1 MEDLEELLVSLE
13 DLLLKHRSKR
23 EIASVWSE
31 SSGALSQSTLMDAA
45 AHRHNHG
52 HQHDH
57 LHDLHRARGVDNS
70 DVATLTDAA
79 AGVSGGPFASSGTD
93 ATGAGDEEATAT
105 VAGTNKATSLSD
117 RPVDQ
122 SVGPN
127 PNAPPLADGQDQS
140 VERAMG
146 RVTVPGSLL
155 AEQYAVFQPTPA
167 YSGAS
172 FTSDTAPTAG
182 TISISQREFSAA
194 ERILPVA
201 KLGYSLCAVIYGL
214 WILAFTVL
222 YC

>member
-31 SSGALSQSTLMDAA
+31 SSGPLSQSTLIDAA

-70 DVATLTDAA
+70 DIAALTDAA
-79 AGVSGGPFASSGTD
+79 AGVSGRLSGTD
-93 ATGAGDEEATAT
+93 ATGAGDQEATAT

-117 RPVDQ
+117 RPIDQ
-122 SVGPN
+122 SVGPDTN
-127 PNAPPLADGQDQS
+127 TPPLADGQDQS

-155 AEQYAVFQPTPA
+155 AEQYAVSQPTPA

-172 FTSDTAPTAG
+172 YKSNTAPNAG
-182 TISISQREFSAA
+182 TTSVSQREFSAA

-201 KLGYSLCAVIYGL
+201 KMGYSLCAVIFGL
-214 WILAFTVL
+214 WILAFSVL